1 RLTIESTP
9 ALPLPQPSAI
19 VIRDL
24 RGWGMRH
31 SLWLGGLVVLTLA
44 GTHAVAQQD
53 APEPQSISSLSQ
65 LACSTG
71 LLREVNVDLDSGYLA
86 MMGITE
92 SVSIRVLTSGNRE
105 VMFPLA
111 QCNNARRAADRPG
124 YLTLSR
130 FFTNDCRLREGYYYQ
145 TTPQGKLIKAVHVL
159 EGRSVRFVK
168 VPLVPVR
175 YADFEAEKV
184 HWVTNFDLDAGAQ
197 SQDPS
202 AQGRSARAR

>member
-65 LACSTG
+65 LACSAG
-71 LLREVNVDLDSGYLA
+71 LPREISVDLDSGYLA

-92 SVSIRVLTSGNRE
+92 AISVRVLTSGNRE
-105 VMFPLA
+105 VMIPSL
-111 QCNNARRAADRPG
+111 QCDGARPAADKPD
-124 YLTLSR
+124 YLILSH
-130 FFTNDCRLREGYYYQ
+130 FFTNDYRLREGYYYQ

-159 EGRSVRFVK
+159 EGRSVRF
-168 VPLVPVR
+168 
-175 YADFEAEKV
+175 
-184 HWVTNFDLDAGAQ
+184 
-197 SQDPS
+197 
-202 AQGRSARAR
+202 